1 MEIRA
6 RLNQVH
12 LAPRKV
18 RAVVNIIKKK
28 DVLVAKDQLAHMIK
42 RPARQIAKLLDS
54 AIHNAE
60 NGYQMI
66 PSNLYIRNVIVD
78 EGTKLKRYL
87 PRAQGR
93 ATEIQ
98 KKTSRI
104 TIVLDERV
112 AGLKQEVVKKEEKK
126 VEAARAE
133 EEKIETMPSDVKR
146 PEVKKEIGK
155 KGGFLG
161 NLRRRLF
168 QRKSV

>member
-18 RAVVNIIKKK
+18 RAVVNVIKKK
-28 DVLVAKDQLAHMIK
+28 DVLIAKDQLAHMVK
-42 RPARQIAKLLDS
+42 RPAHQIAKLLDS
-54 AIHNAE
+54 AITNAE
-60 NGYQMI
+60 YGYQMV
-66 PSNLYIRNVIVD
+66 PSNLYVKNVIVD
-78 EGTKLKRYL
+78 EGTKLKRYF

-104 TIVLDERV
+104 LIVLDERV
-112 AGLKQEVVKKEEKK
+112 AGLKQEVKAKKKEEVIPVRGAATEATSTEKK
-126 VEAARAE
+126 
-133 EEKIETMPSDVKR
+133 
-146 PEVKKEIGK
+146 PEIKKELGK
-155 KGGFLG
+155 KSGLFG
-161 NLRRRLF
+161 NLRRKLF